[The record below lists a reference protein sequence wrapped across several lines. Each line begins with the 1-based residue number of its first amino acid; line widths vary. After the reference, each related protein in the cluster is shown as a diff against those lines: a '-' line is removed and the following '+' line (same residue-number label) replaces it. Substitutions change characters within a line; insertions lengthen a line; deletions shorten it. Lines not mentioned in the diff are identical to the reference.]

1 VVIAIGVLGRPNKP
15 SYPIPTAVK
24 EKVLFDIT
32 SETFTGLDVL
42 VVGGGDTA
50 AEYCQFLF
58 QQGSRVSLSYRGR
71 ELTRPA
77 RVNRESVLEMER
89 RGSLRVLW
97 GSNIAALEAA
107 DAKVRVRFDE
117 ADLGPLGVRPPR
129 LCLRG
134 HDPREL
140 LEVGR
145 DRVRGSFAQIDRGIR
160 HERARALRRGGFDHG
175 KEGGFDYPRFRHSR
189 FRDATDPRGAR
200 HLRGGPRKLAGVCGP
215 PDALG
220 PGRRLR
226 NHSIP
231 NRLK

>member
-1 VVIAIGVLGRPNKP
+1 M
-15 SYPIPTAVK
+15 K

-117 ADLGPLGVRPPR
+117 ADLGPLEFDRLVYALGGTTPENFLKSAGIEFEGPSPR
-129 LCLRG
+129 LTEGFATSVPGLFVAG
-134 HDPREL
+134 DL
-140 LEVGR
+140 TAGKKG
-145 DRVRGSFAQIDRGIR
+145 GSIILAFNTAASAMRRICEEHGIC
-160 HERARALRRGGFDHG
+160 A
-175 KEGGFDYPRFRHSR
+175 
-189 FRDATDPRGAR
+189 
-200 HLRGGPRKLAGVCGP
+200 V
-215 PDALG
+215 G
-220 PGRRLR
+220 PG
-226 NHSIP
+226 S
-231 NRLK
+231 